1 MRILRLLLRRN
12 SDKANAENVDL
23 ALNHQLASA
32 RRTLEQ
38 HEKEMRETLAHL
50 EYILE
55 PDNFVGAKL
64 DKGILTVTHRY

>member
-1 MRILRLLLRRN
+1 MGILKRLLPRHSN
-12 SDKANAENVDL
+12 NTDAENADRML
-23 ALNHQLASA
+23 KKQLASA

-55 PDNFVGAKL
+55 PDNFVSAKL
-64 DKGILTVTHRY
+64 ENGILTVTHRY

>member
-12 SDKANAENVDL
+12 SNKANAEKTDR
-23 ALNHQLASA
+23 ALNQQLASA

-50 EYILE
+50 EHILH
-55 PDNFVGAKL
+55 PDNYVSAKL
-64 DKGILTVTHRY
+64 ENGILTVTHRY